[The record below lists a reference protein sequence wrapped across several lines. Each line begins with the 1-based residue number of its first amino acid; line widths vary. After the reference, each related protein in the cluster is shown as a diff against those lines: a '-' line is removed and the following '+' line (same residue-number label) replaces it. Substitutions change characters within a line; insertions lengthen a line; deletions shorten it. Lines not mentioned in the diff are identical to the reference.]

1 MAGELVTAIEAGR
14 VGAEQP
20 LHAGDEIGLR
30 RFHDQMK
37 MIAHQ
42 TVGVNLPPCLA
53 AGLGQ
58 GNQEQ
63 PKVPR
68 TAKDLLT
75 AIPSIHHMI
84 NRSRKFTA
92 HLAWH
97 EAESDRKSAAV
108 NQFK

>member
-1 MAGELVTAIEAGR
+1 MAALLVPDIKAFGVNAQ
-14 VGAEQP
+14 QP
-20 LHAGDEIGLR
+20 LHPDHQIGLG